1 MKKRIL
7 ITGGTGTFGK
17 AFVRHSLKKKRYR
30 KDIYLLKR

>member
-17 AFVRHSLKKKRYR
+17 AFVRHSLKKRYR